1 MNGHQDRLT
10 FQGSKFLLWLTV
22 CFLHGPSLKHSATSS
37 SSSSAG
43 QRLYFG
49 ENTMAGIKRISG
61 ERMYITTLGAVQLTT
76 RDLLREQGRELERPF
91 EVLVHE
97 I

>member
-1 MNGHQDRLT
+1 
-10 FQGSKFLLWLTV
+10 
-22 CFLHGPSLKHSATSS
+22 
-37 SSSSAG
+37 
-43 QRLYFG
+43 
-49 ENTMAGIKRISG
+49 
-61 ERMYITTLGAVQLTT
+61 MYITTLGAVQLTT